1 MNLEKKLSR
10 AAKRASGFMDLGLK
24 DKAVQELESVLTDE
38 MVDQMWNEDME
49 EEYRRRMNG
58 DDL

>member
-1 MNLEKKLSR
+1 
-10 AAKRASGFMDLGLK
+10 MDLGLK